1 MVKWREEAGLSEQRA
16 RQQEQR
22 HDLVGGQEQEKLGE
36 LRDEVR
42 PPASLSPRLDFPAQL
57 DATSTMKTA
66 FVLATTTNHLT
77 APLPN
82 SLA

>member
-22 HDLVGGQEQEKLGE
+22 HDLVGGQEQEKLDE

-42 PPASLSPRLDFPAQL
+42 APQLPASL
-57 DATSTMKTA
+57 
-66 FVLATTTNHLT
+66 
-77 APLPN
+77 
-82 SLA
+82 